1 VEKKKN
7 RTLVI
12 HPAST
17 THEQLSDKEQLASGV
32 TKDLIRVSVGIEHI
46 DDIIEDFQQALSA
59 SSSTGG
65 DEAAKDVTGDATE
78 GVAKL
83 EV

>member
-1 VEKKKN
+1 MH

-17 THEQLSDKEQLASGV
+17 THEQLTDEEQLNSGV

-46 DDIIEDFQQALSA
+46 DDIIDDFVQAFEK
-59 SSSTGG
+59 SSGKSNGVSNTTG
-65 DEAAKDVTGDATE
+65 KDATGKAAE
-78 GVAKL
+78 GLAKL

>member
-1 VEKKKN
+1 LH

-17 THEQLSDKEQLASGV
+17 THEQLTDEEQLNSGV

-46 DDIIEDFQQALSA
+46 DDIIDDFVQAFEK
-59 SSSTGG
+59 SSGNSNGVDNTG
-65 DEAAKDVTGDATE
+65 KDATGKAAE
-78 GVAKL
+78 GLAKL

>member
-1 VEKKKN
+1 MH

-17 THEQLSDKEQLASGV
+17 THEQLTDEEQLNSGV

-46 DDIIEDFQQALSA
+46 DDIIDDFVQAFEK
-59 SSSTGG
+59 SSGGSNGVDNAGKNATGN
-65 DEAAKDVTGDATE
+65 AAE
-78 GVAKL
+78 GLAKL